1 VDRLASRKL
10 KPAPALRLP
19 EIAKKAEAASMW
31 MDDENAGAAVAEV
44 AAAEPSPSVWSAP
57 AVPEK
62 KPASG
67 ASFIAPEPPAGAAA
81 DAERRLAGPLADMS
95 SGDERR
101 EEARRFARLLVSE
114 IKLYNERAVLEGRE
128 HSNLYER
135 LHDDIDRSRQMYEE
149 RIPQDVRSSSNFFQ
163 EELVLILAEG
173 RPEVL
178 GL

>member
-1 VDRLASRKL
+1 MNGDHGGRLRYAIVTPVRNDEEGLRRLARSVANPL
-10 KPAPALRLP
+10 TAPEEKPAG
-19 EIAKKAEAASMW
+19 E
-31 MDDENAGAAVAEV
+31 
-44 AAAEPSPSVWSAP
+44 
-57 AVPEK
+57 
-62 KPASG
+62 

-81 DAERRLAGPLADMS
+81 DAGRRLAGPLADMS

-128 HSNLYER
+128 HANLYER
-135 LHDDIDRSRQMYEE
+135 IHDDIDRSRQMYEE
-149 RIPQDVRSSSNFFQ
+149 RIPQDVRSSSNFFY
-163 EELVLILAEG
+163 ESLVLILADG